1 MTTIE
6 GFTGHP
12 SVRTAVREAQHACA
26 GKEIS
31 DIVDANKLQ
40 YVDLVMEGGGVLG
53 IALTGYTY
61 VLEQAGIRFL
71 GIGGTSAGSINALMI
86 AALGPPEEAKS
97 EKLLRVLADMPM
109 ASFIDGD
116 HDARDFSH
124 ALLKK
129 VGVMKL
135 LWKALQIADN
145 LTDDLGLNPGEK
157 FFEWLTVQLKRADIR
172 TNADLLN
179 RLRTVPKG
187 LRLRPGRTD
196 ADLKDDDTHG
206 RLIMVAADIT
216 TETKVEFPR
225 MAEHYWA
232 NPDEVNPAC
241 FARASMSIP
250 FFFHPFRINNCPNDT
265 ARWKKLACYEGTLPD
280 SVMFM
285 DGGIMSNFPINLFH
299 QPYRVPTAP
308 TFGAKIG
315 VDRQHPAAITKPS
328 QLLGAVFDAAR
339 HTLDFDFISQNPDY
353 THLVKML
360 QTGPHHWLN
369 FNMEDNDKI
378 DLFARG
384 AQAAKEFLCKFDWD
398 QYKNIRKGIAD
409 AFLVDSEKGRGS
421 RKGERVT
428 FSTTFSGVA
437 TRPGLP
443 VT

>member
-1 MTTIE
+1 MATIE
-6 GFTGHP
+6 YFTGHP
-12 SVRTAVREAQHACA
+12 GVQAAVRDAQTACK
-26 GKEIS
+26 GKAIS
-31 DIVDANKLQ
+31 DVVDANGLQ

-97 EKLLRVLADMPM
+97 EQLLRVLAEMPM
-109 ASFIDGD
+109 AAFIDGD
-116 HDARDFSH
+116 QDARDFSH
-124 ALLKK
+124 AALGK
-129 VGVMKL
+129 VGMMKL

-145 LTDDLGLNPGEK
+145 LTDDLGLNPGTA
-157 FFEWLTVQLKRADIR
+157 FFNWLTTQLVGVGVR

-179 RLRTVPKG
+179 RLRTVPRG
-187 LRLRPGRTD
+187 LRLRAGRTD
-196 ADLKDDDTHG
+196 ADLKGDDTYG

-225 MAEHYWA
+225 MAELYWGK
-232 NPDEVNPAC
+232 PDEVNPAC

-250 FFFHPFRINNCPNDT
+250 FFFHPFRVNHCPQDKT
-265 ARWKKLACYEGTLPD
+265 KWKELARYDGQLPQ
-280 SVMFM
+280 SVMFI

-299 QPYRVPTAP
+299 QPYRVPASP

-315 VDRQHPAAITKPS
+315 IDRLQPAAITKPS

-353 THLVKML
+353 AHLVAMID
-360 QTGPHHWLN
+360 TGDHNWLN
-369 FNMEDNDKI
+369 FSMKDSDKI

-384 AQAAKEFLCKFDWD
+384 AKAAADFLREFNWEK
-398 QYKNIRKGIAD
+398 YKHVRKGIAD
-409 AFLVDSEKGRGS
+409 AFLASHANNGASPDLLGNGR
-421 RKGERVT
+421 RVE
-428 FSTTFSGVA
+428 A
-437 TRPGLP
+437 LP
-443 VT
+443 EP